1 MAAAS
6 ISLPI
11 RAAGIGPGIPS
22 VRSVMG
28 FVQSSLLHQ
37 EGMRK
42 QCQRYVGNVNRKA
55 LQD

>member
-11 RAAGIGPGIPS
+11 RAAGIGPGVPS